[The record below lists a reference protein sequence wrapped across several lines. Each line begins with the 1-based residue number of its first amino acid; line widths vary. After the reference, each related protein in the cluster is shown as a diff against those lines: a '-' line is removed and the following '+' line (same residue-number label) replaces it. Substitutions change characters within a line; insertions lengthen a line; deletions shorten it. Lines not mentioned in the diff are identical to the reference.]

1 VLASGL
7 IDTGPMVALVD
18 RDDRWHRACVET
30 LEDLR
35 LPLVTSTAVLT
46 EAFHLVGDS
55 ARERAALW
63 AFLRSGAVRVGE
75 IVDAEL
81 PALEV
86 LMTKYGD
93 RSMDFA
99 DATLVHLA
107 EREGLTDIFTI
118 DHDDFDTYRIA
129 GRRRFRIVPERRR
142 PGR

>member
-1 VLASGL
+1 
-7 IDTGPMVALVD
+7 MVALVD
-18 RDDRWHRACVET
+18 RDDRWHRACVEV

-35 LPLVTSTAVLT
+35 LPLMTSTAVLT

-63 AFLRSGAVRVGE
+63 AFIRSGAIHIGE
-75 IVDAEL
+75 ILDAEL

-93 RSMDFA
+93 RAMDFA

-107 EREGLTDIFTI
+107 ERESLTDIFTI
-118 DHDDFDTYRIA
+118 DHDDFETYRIA
-129 GRRRFRIVPERRR
+129 GRRRFRIVPDRDRS
-142 PGR
+142 GR

>member
-1 VLASGL
+1 MLASGL

-18 RDDRWHRACVET
+18 RDDGWHRACVEA
-30 LEDLR
+30 LEGLR
-35 LPLVTSTAVLT
+35 LPLVTSAAVLT

-75 IVDAEL
+75 IADADL
-81 PALEV
+81 PALDA
-86 LMTKYGD
+86 LMTRYGD
-93 RSMDFA
+93 RAMDFA

-107 EREGLTDIFTI
+107 EREGLADIFTI
-118 DHDDFDTYRIA
+118 DHDDFETYRIA
-129 GRRRFRIVPERRR
+129 GRRRFRIVPARGR